1 MIAADTNVLLRYLL
15 RDDED
20 RTAGAGAGA
29 GVADALTVYK
39 VLRAVSDADEAL
51 IAVYTFDAAMQRF
64 AHTASL

>member
-20 RTAGAGAGA
+20 RTAGAGAG
-29 GVADALTVYK
+29 VADALMVYK
-39 VLRAVSDADEAL
+39 ALRAVSDADEAL